1 MRRSLLALGLLAA
14 CTLVP
19 AFAQNAGTQPALP
32 AWDQLTP
39 AQRELLIAPTRD
51 RWNREPERRQQFMD
65 FATRW
70 QSLPPDQRNNAR
82 RGMQRW
88 EAMTPQQQ
96 DQARAL
102 FHATRNM
109 SRDARRDFME
119 NWRNMT
125 PQQRTDWVK
134 AHPAPPGGPAPP
146 LRGGPPHDRGR

>member
-51 RWNREPERRQQFMD
+51 RWNREPERRQQFLD
-65 FATRW
+65 FAQRW
-70 QSLPPDQRNNAR
+70 QSLPPDQRRNAR

-88 EAMTPQQQ
+88 E
-96 DQARAL
+96 
-102 FHATRNM
+102 
-109 SRDARRDFME
+109 S
-119 NWRNMT
+119 MT
-125 PQQRTDWVK
+125 PQQRAEARAVYHATRSMGRDARRAFMDNWRTLTPQQRADWVK
-134 AHPAPPGGPAPP
+134 AHPAPEGSSAPP
-146 LRGGPPHDRGR
+146 PRRGPPRDRGH